1 MATCYDQSCEDEE
14 ISSCPFFL
22 DVQDG
27 SPTSHDRD
35 HHGDKATQGKEGG
48 GRAESCLFSWDCLC
62 LSRSVSV
69 SVLGGFAREMSA
81 VF

>member
-1 MATCYDQSCEDEE
+1 M
-14 ISSCPFFL
+14 FL

-35 HHGDKATQGKEGG
+35 HHGDKATQGKQGWREK
-48 GRAESCLFSWDCLC
+48 ENVVCLAGT
-62 LSRSVSV
+62 V
-69 SVLGGFAREMSA
+69 GGFAREMSA